1 MLKQYFTDGLV
12 QLAIVLSLLR
22 TDLNTYFNHNY
33 VNYPEVQ
40 EIILGPTAAYTQTNF
55 HNIYNTY
62 YGSHEIH
69 RKNVDIDAIYTSSVI
84 RDLRSFRHI
93 SQVINIPTYLLVSG
107 SSNIALESSTIEE
120 TQEDI
125 NNNHSDDQQA
135 LSLEGLDSEDLEAEG
150 QRLMNTLEQS
160 IEAVAPLYHN
170 LQGADPTIE
179 VSKCLFNYIHMKV

>member
-107 SSNIALESSTIEE
+107 SSNIALETG
-120 TQEDI
+120 
-125 NNNHSDDQQA
+125 
-135 LSLEGLDSEDLEAEG
+135 LSHPFLGMGPGPLELGKLAAF
-150 QRLMNTLEQS
+150 RLKLGKS
-160 IEAVAPLYHN
+160 ILS
-170 LQGADPTIE
+170 I
-179 VSKCLFNYIHMKV
+179 CM